1 MKKVIIIAEAGV
13 NHNGKIQNAVKL
25 IDSAAKCGAD
35 YIKFQHTNPNLIS
48 HNAEKAPY
56 QIKNTN
62 NKENQKKMIQK
73 FHLDWK
79 KAYPILL
86 RRCKE
91 KKIKF
96 LTSAFSIQDYL
107 QIKKLN
113 LDFIKIPSG
122 EIVNIP
128 LLEEIAKTNK
138 RIILSTGM
146 ADIKEI
152 SKALKIL
159 CKKFSKKRITLL
171 HCISDYPTEYS
182 DINLK
187 TLNLFKKK
195 FKIEVGLSDHS
206 LGLEIPIASIPLGVK
221 IVEKHFTLS
230 KKMSGPDHAVSL
242 EPSELKKMIEY
253 IRNVELA
260 LGVEKKIIT
269 VKEKITKKLVR
280 QSVHAKKNINEGEKF
295 TIENII
301 LMRPATGEKP
311 EMFKKI
317 LKKKDIKNFVAH
329 DCIKI

>member
-25 IDSAAKCGAD
+25 IDAAAKCRAD
-35 YIKFQHTNPNLIS
+35 YIKFQHTNPDLIN

-73 FHLDWK
+73 CHLDWK

-206 LGLEIPIASIPLGVK
+206 LGLEIPIASIPLGAK

-230 KKMSGPDHAVSL
+230 KKMSGPDHTVSL

-269 VKEKITKKLVR
+269 VKEKITKELVR
-280 QSVHAKKNINEGEKF
+280 QSVHAKKNIKKGEKF
-295 TIENII
+295 SIENII

-311 EMFKKI
+311 VMFNKI
-317 LKKKDIKNFVAH
+317 LKKKANKNFVIH